1 MPMQN
6 KSDRKNTDILMKPEE
21 IVIRYYELLYGGSIG
36 KLKEL
41 MVSSSYR
48 MTLEAFGLRL
58 SLKNPVFKSLLEKI
72 EEDDRTLK
80 KVEELLC
87 AELASRKISPEIQ
100 IVEVEMNGEKRMTV
114 HFTENKKEKKL
125 YFSKKNE
132 VWKIDYY
139 AGRRIS

>member
-1 MPMQN
+1 MQN

-41 MVSSSYR
+41 MVGSSYR

-72 EEDDRTLK
+72 EEDDKTLK

-87 AELASRKISPEIQ
+87 AELAYRKISPEIQ
-100 IVEVEMNGEKRMTV
+100 IVEVEMNGEERMTV